1 LKILSKKQL
10 IILLLGFS
18 SGLPLALT
26 GGTLQ
31 AWLREENIDLKTVG
45 FFSAVSLPYTY
56 KFLWAPAL
64 DSYSP
69 LGMGRRR
76 GWILFSQI
84 GLILSLLFIGSLH
97 PQSQLLLMSAAA
109 VTIAFL
115 SATQDIAIDAY
126 RREILLDSELGEG
139 AANSQLGYRL
149 GMILSSGVALILADR
164 FSWQIVY
171 GAMAAA
177 LLVGVFTLFI
187 AEEERQKVVSSPR
200 LSDFIKPF
208 REFFTRPLWWELIAL
223 VLLFK
228 VTDSFAMALTTP
240 FLLDIGFSKTEI
252 GSVLKVIGVTATIF
266 GSLLAGW
273 YMRRIPLRKALIYFG
288 LAQLLANFAYYG
300 LSLVGHNTP
309 IFISAV
315 IIENFG
321 SGLGTAAFVAFL
333 MAITRKEFSATQYSL
348 FTSIAALSRLAVQVP
363 SGIVAEQLGWSNY
376 FILSALLGIPAVL
389 LVAQRFHYWALEGD
403 KPR

>member
-1 LKILSKKQL
+1 MKILSKKQL

>member
-1 LKILSKKQL
+1 
-10 IILLLGFS
+10 
-18 SGLPLALT
+18 
-26 GGTLQ
+26 
-31 AWLREENIDLKTVG
+31 
-45 FFSAVSLPYTY
+45 
-56 KFLWAPAL
+56 
-64 DSYSP
+64 
-69 LGMGRRR
+69 
-76 GWILFSQI
+76 
-84 GLILSLLFIGSLH
+84 
-97 PQSQLLLMSAAA
+97 
-109 VTIAFL
+109 L

>member
-1 LKILSKKQL
+1 MKILSKKQL

-76 GWILFSQI
+76 GWILLSQI

-208 REFFTRPLWWELIAL
+208 REFFNRPLWWELIAL